1 MYRNMNVHC
10 RVRNVFLDKERD
22 GMLVLEKIIFRRILH
37 VKCYCNGEN
46 GKVNIAR
53 VILVFAL
60 EVCPF
65 VDSISCQRFR
75 LTIA

>member
-22 GMLVLEKIIFRRILH
+22 GMLLLGKIIFRRILH

-46 GKVNIAR
+46 CKVNIAG
-53 VILVFAL
+53 VIPVFAL